1 MIVFDHTEPWSGS
14 VVSSEPNTGVEL
26 IAHIALTSLC
36 EDRLTA
42 TAALPIV
49 LLPMWNQEN
58 NVWQ

>member
-14 VVSSEPNTGVEL
+14 VVSSEPNSGVEL